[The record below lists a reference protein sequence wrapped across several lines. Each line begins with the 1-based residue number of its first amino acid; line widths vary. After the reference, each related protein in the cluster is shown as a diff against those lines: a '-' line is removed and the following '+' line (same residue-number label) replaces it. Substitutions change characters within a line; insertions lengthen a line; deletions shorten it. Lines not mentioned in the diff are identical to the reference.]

1 MAELGQ
7 LRTPAEVIA
16 EVDRR
21 LRTESWRTQGVTP
34 AVYAFL
40 VGEKDGPLQHFEVSL
55 GRGTGFARAH
65 VPALADCTITLNPDT
80 LMGIVQGT
88 LKPLVAF
95 AFGRVKVQGNAGLVP
110 QLGRAIS

>member
-1 MAELGQ
+1 M
-7 LRTPAEVIA
+7 

-21 LRTESWRTQGVTP
+21 LRTEPGRTQGATP
-34 AVYAFL
+34 AVYAVL
-40 VGEKDGPLQHFEVSL
+40 VGEKDGPLQHFEITL
-55 GRGTGFARAH
+55 GRGTGSARAH
-65 VPALADCTITLNPDT
+65 QPALADCTIMLSADT